1 MATKT
6 TTKKKV
12 KAKVKAKTKTK
23 KPAFGWKKEAGGY
36 IYKFTPVVAKR
47 VGIKK
52 INFPGFRERPTGLSL
67 YEKGTGFN
75 FRQANKIGGNH
86 FLDYFKAKYNRTLNL
101 TVFDSGGSSKSFKVQ
116 KTVVSLSLPFKDF
129 TEVLK
134 GLGDEIKE
142 KKGQVVEKRLS
153 GYFPNEKEFQQAEAE
168 QNSTN
173 AKLNEINLNGLDK
186 DDHEAVGR
194 FIKSYISLNADND
207 RVLENIQ
214 TELVIEGR
222 KKTLD
227 QVIKKFEKHLTDRN
241 FDEKQW
247 QRFLHT
253 EVFYFLSNYVE
264 SIREADVNFGKEEGG
279 AKKPDFVWIDTYGFL
294 DVFEIKTP
302 FTEILAKRIDTS
314 HDNYFFSRSSSMA
327 ISQIEKYILFLESNV
342 KGFET
347 YLSRKTKI
355 PFSVLRPKAFLII
368 GNSKEFGANENKKR
382 DFRVLRRL
390 FKNIEFITF
399 DELLDNLK
407 SLSNKFEK
415 ITQP

>member
-1 MATKT
+1 MAVKKA
-6 TTKKKV
+6 KKKV
-12 KAKVKAKTKTK
+12 KKATASK
-23 KPAFGWKKEAGGY
+23 KQKFGWKKETGGFTY
-36 IYKFTPVVAKR
+36 RFTPTVTKR
-47 VGIKK
+47 LGIKQIK
-52 INFPGFRERPTGLSL
+52 FPGFRLRPTGLSL

-86 FLDYFKAKYNRTLNL
+86 FLDYFKNKYGKMLNL
-101 TVFDSGGSSKSFKVQ
+101 TVFDTGGGSKAFLVQ
-116 KTVVSLSLPFKDF
+116 KKVVSLSIPFKEF
-129 TEVLK
+129 TEVIRD
-134 GLGDEIKE
+134 LGDEIKE
-142 KKGQVVEKRLS
+142 RKGQVVEKRLS
-153 GYFPNEKEFQQAEAE
+153 KYFPHEKKFQQAEAE
-168 QNSTN
+168 QHTAN
-173 AKLNEINLNGLDK
+173 AKLNDINLNRLDK
-186 DDHEAVGR
+186 DDHEAVAR
-194 FIKSYISLNADND
+194 FIKSYISLNSDND

-227 QVIKKFEKHLTDRN
+227 QVIAKFEKHLQNKN
-241 FDEKQW
+241 FDEKKW
-247 QRFLHT
+247 QKFLHT
-253 EVFYFLSNYVE
+253 EVFYFLSNYIE
-264 SIREADVNFGKEEGG
+264 SIREADVNFGKEEEG

-314 HDNYFFSRSSSMA
+314 HGNYYFSRSSSMA

-342 KGFET
+342 KGFEG
-347 YLSRKTKI
+347 YLAKKTKI

-368 GNSKEFGANENKKR
+368 GNSKELENNESKKK

-407 SLSNKFEK
+407 SLSSKFEK